1 MIIPFETTKSFEHF
15 SHCIASVVVGKLL
28 QWDGNKKATGH
39 LLLQGNNTLY
49 TLPYSQSVS

>member
-28 QWDGNKKATGH
+28 QWDGNKKAT
-39 LLLQGNNTLY
+39 NWAFIIARE
-49 TLPYSQSVS
+49 